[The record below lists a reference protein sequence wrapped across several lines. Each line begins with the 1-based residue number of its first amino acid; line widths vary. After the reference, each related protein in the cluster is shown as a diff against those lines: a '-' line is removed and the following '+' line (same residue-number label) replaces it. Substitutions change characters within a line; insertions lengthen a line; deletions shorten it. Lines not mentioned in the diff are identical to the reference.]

1 MRCPARLPAGRL
13 DGSEESGRAA
23 GCAEAGWG
31 SPGQC
36 GVARPVGRSVWQGLP
51 PGGRVRTLRLSWGPR
66 AELWDVKAGGR
77 CQPSCGWQ
85 GNGAFLLWSR
95 PQGWAGAAH
104 AAPRTPPPGRGISS
118 VGGHRSPQHLEPQK
132 GLSLGVCGLW
142 GAGQKGEAA
151 FLLWLHVG
159 LWE

>member
-1 MRCPARLPAGRL
+1 MGEQLGVLRLGGEALASAEWPDLLGGL
-13 DGSEESGRAA
+13 SGRGFPREVGSGPS
-23 GCAEAGWG
+23 GC
-31 SPGQC
+31 PG
-36 GVARPVGRSVWQGLP
+36 
-51 PGGRVRTLRLSWGPR
+51 GPR

>member
-51 PGGRVRTLRLSWGPR
+51 PGGRVRTLRLSRGPPCR
-66 AELWDVKAGGR
+66 AVGCESR
-77 CQPSCGWQ
+77 WQ
-85 GNGAFLLWSR
+85 MPQNGAFSLWSQ

-104 AAPRTPPPGRGISS
+104 AAPRTPPPSRGISS